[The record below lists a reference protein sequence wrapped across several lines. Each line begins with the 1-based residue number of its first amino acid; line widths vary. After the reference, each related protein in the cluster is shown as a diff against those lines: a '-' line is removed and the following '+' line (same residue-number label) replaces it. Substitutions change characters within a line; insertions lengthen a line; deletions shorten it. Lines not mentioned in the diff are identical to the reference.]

1 MEWKRPSLTNPA
13 QGFNTQPAT
22 SRPPA
27 HGLQDA
33 VFQTL
38 AENCARATP
47 GHPEASAANLR
58 TGPSVLSPM
67 PKGMRRGQATGV
79 ALRVGYG

>member
-13 QGFNTQPAT
+13 QGFNTQPAA

-33 VFQTL
+33 VFRTL
-38 AENCARATP
+38 AENCVRATP
-47 GHPEASAANLR
+47 DHPEASAANLR